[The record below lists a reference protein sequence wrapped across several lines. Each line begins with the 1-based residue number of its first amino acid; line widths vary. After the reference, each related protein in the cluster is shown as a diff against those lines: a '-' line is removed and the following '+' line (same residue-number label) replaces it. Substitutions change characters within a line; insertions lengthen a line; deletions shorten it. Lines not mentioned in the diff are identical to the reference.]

1 MNESNQL
8 IEMLGEENVFTILNT
23 LAIMAG
29 SLKRCNKKLGP
40 LTYESANEAMDSILK
55 KSGLDKDKYLVLK
68 LKLIK
73 IEAEYAL
80 ELGSSDE

>member
-23 LAIMAG
+23 LAIVAG
-29 SLKRCNKKLGP
+29 SLKRCGDKLEP

-55 KSGLDKDKYLVLK
+55 KSGLDKGKALVMGLN
-68 LKLIK
+68 LIK